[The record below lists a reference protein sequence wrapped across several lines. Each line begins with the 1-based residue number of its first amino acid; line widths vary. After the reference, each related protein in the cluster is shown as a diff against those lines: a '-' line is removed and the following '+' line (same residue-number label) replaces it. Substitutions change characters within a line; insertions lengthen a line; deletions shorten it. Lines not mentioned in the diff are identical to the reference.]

1 MSQVSFGNTFFGLQY
16 HCRNDDGVTVDKR
29 LRVLVRNK
37 YMARHVF
44 RDATEQQVF
53 FFQATVLPEVRNH
66 ADRHSRRLR
75 RLCKRVLLQRTDES
89 AEYYFDIVRTKHEV
103 YSHVWQM
110 LHQVQG
116 ERERP
121 EEERGEEGEG
131 TGAEGA
137 YATVT
142 M

>member
-16 HCRNDDGVTVDKR
+16 HSRNEDGVAVDKR

-37 YMARHVF
+37 YVARHIF

-53 FFQATVLPEVRNH
+53 FFQATVLPEVRDH
-66 ADRHSRRLR
+66 ADTHSHRLR
-75 RLCKRVLLQRTDES
+75 QLCKRVLLRRADEGR
-89 AEYYFDIVRTKHEV
+89 EYYFDIVRTKHEV
-103 YSHVWQM
+103 YSHVWQL

-116 ERERP
+116 ERS
-121 EEERGEEGEG
+121 EEEGRGEGEG
-131 TGAEGA
+131 AGAEGA